1 MRIGDLVRGKVNDCI
16 GVVTE
21 VVELEHA
28 TAVKVYWVV
37 MQLRSTIWCRA
48 DELEVLCE

>member
-37 MQLRSTIWCRA
+37 MQLRSTIWQRQ
-48 DELEVLCE
+48 DELEIICE